1 MRNTDVGQERLALLQ
16 LCDSLFPVGS
26 FAHSDGLESAVAA
39 GRVASAADLRDWLEA
54 TVGIVLA
61 DAEGPAVRSAYLAA
75 CSGDFAALASLDSE
89 IDAMRPSSAGREAT
103 RAMGTRLLKTWQRIR
118 PTEVVRSALEARG
131 RFTFPVAFGLV
142 CAASDVKLVEAL
154 EAYCYTRLAAT
165 VSAAMRLMPIGQH
178 EAHGLLAEA
187 LRRVPACVDRITQ
200 DRELP
205 RCFTP
210 MMDIA
215 AMSHQYVHSRLFRS

>member
-1 MRNTDVGQERLALLQ
+1 MGNADVGQERLALLQ

-39 GRVASAADLRDWLEA
+39 GLVASAADLRGWLEA
-54 TVGIVLA
+54 TVGTVLA
-61 DAEGPAVRSAYLAA
+61 DAEGPAVRSGYLAA
-75 CSGDFAALASLDSE
+75 CSGDFAAVASIDSE

-118 PTEVVRSALEARG
+118 PTEIVRAALDARP
-131 RFTFPVAFGLV
+131 RYTFPVAFAVV

-165 VSAAMRLMPIGQH
+165 VSAAMRLMAIGQH
-178 EAHGLLAEA
+178 EAHGLLAEV
-187 LRRVPACVDRITQ
+187 LRAVPACVDRITQ
-200 DRELP
+200 DEAPP

>member
-1 MRNTDVGQERLALLQ
+1 MGSADVGQERLALLQ

-39 GRVASAADLRDWLEA
+39 RRVVSAADLRDWLEA
-54 TVGIVLA
+54 IVGIVLA

-75 CSGDFAALASLDSE
+75 CSGDFAALAGLDSE
-89 IDAMRPSSAGREAT
+89 VDAMRPSSAGREAT

-118 PTEVVRSALEARG
+118 PTEVVGSALEARG
-131 RFTFPVAFGLV
+131 RYTFPVAFGLV
-142 CAASDVKLVEAL
+142 CAASDVTLVEAV

-165 VSAAMRLMPIGQH
+165 VSAAMRLMAIGQH
-178 EAHGLLAEA
+178 EAHGLLADV
-187 LRRVPACVDRITQ
+187 LRAVPACVDRITQ
-200 DRELP
+200 DGDPP

-215 AMSHQYVHSRLFRS
+215 NMSHQYVHSRLFRS